1 MSIETV
7 NPADYIRPDGSIDVT
22 PDNWP
27 SPEELQRVRNAKWIR
42 HCLDLLHAEDA
53 PRA

>member
-27 SPEELQRVRNAKWIR
+27 TKAEIQQVRNAKWIT
-42 HCLDLLHAEDA
+42 HCLGLLREDD
-53 PRA
+53 PE